1 MFLHIAC
8 FECPAM
14 HSSREPPDA
23 RLGIRTLRW
32 ERYMLDA
39 PVREGSTRHQR
50 VDRADERG
58 RHRRGDRGG
67 ARVLR
72 RDDGGRRGQA
82 RRAFHPRACIV
93 GNHQGQLEWQT
104 FEEFVAE
111 CKEAAGDAG
120 AYGWRIDGLSF
131 QGDTALVRLRDQ
143 FAGEWYSDDLSMLRI
158 DGAWRIVHKTWY
170 VHPAEAAGTQ

>member
-1 MFLHIAC
+1 MSELTERTNEADIAAVT
-8 FECPAM
+8 EVVLAYYDGM
-14 HSSREPPDA
+14 MAGDEV
-23 RLGIRTLRW
+23 RL
-32 ERYMLDA
+32 A
-39 PVREGSTRHQR
+39 
-50 VDRADERG
+50 
-58 RHRRGDRGG
+58 
-67 ARVLR
+67 
-72 RDDGGRRGQA
+72 
-82 RRAFHPRACIV
+82 RAFHPRACIV
-93 GNHQGQLEWQT
+93 GNYQGQLEWQT

-170 VHPAEAAGTQ
+170 VHPAGAAETQ

>member
-1 MFLHIAC
+1 MSELTERTNEADIAAVT
-8 FECPAM
+8 EVVLAYYDGM
-14 HSSREPPDA
+14 MAGDEV
-23 RLGIRTLRW
+23 RL
-32 ERYMLDA
+32 A
-39 PVREGSTRHQR
+39 
-50 VDRADERG
+50 
-58 RHRRGDRGG
+58 
-67 ARVLR
+67 
-72 RDDGGRRGQA
+72 
-82 RRAFHPRACIV
+82 RAFHPRACIV
-93 GNHQGQLEWQT
+93 GNYQGQLEWQT

-170 VHPAEAAGTQ
+170 VHPAGTAGTQ